1 MFDTIIQGILLG
13 GYYAMLASGLSL
25 IFGVA
30 RFINLAHG
38 DLALLSAYLVLML
51 VRQFGLN
58 PFAALLVVLP
68 VMAALGWLLQQWL
81 FARTMRGGILL
92 PLLTTFGL
100 SAAIQNGIYGAFGS
114 DAASLGNYIGSLAW
128 DSFEIPFGISIG
140 KLPVLTFVTA
150 VVALGALQL
159 VLSRTR
165 FGRALRATSQDSEA
179 AQLSGVDSERVQR
192 GAAAIA
198 VALAGLVGAFL
209 AMRSLINPYSGP
221 AELIYA
227 FEAVV
232 IGGIGSLWGTLLGG
246 IVLGVAQ
253 CIGAAVS
260 PQGFQLAGHLVF
272 LVWLGVRF
280 YRSGA
285 AGPSSLRARILRWR
299 SA

>member
-1 MFDTIIQGILLG
+1 MADAIIQGVLLG

-25 IFGVA
+25 MFGVA

-38 DLALLSAYLVLML
+38 DLALLGAYLVLSL
-51 VRQFGLN
+51 VRQFSLH
-58 PFAALLVVLP
+58 PFAALVVVLP
-68 VMAALGWLLQQWL
+68 LMAALGWLLQQWL
-81 FARTMRGGILL
+81 FTRTMRGGFLL

-114 DAASLGNYIGSLAW
+114 DSASLGNYIGNLAW
-128 DSFEIPFGISIG
+128 DSFDGPFGISVG

-150 VVALGALQL
+150 VFALGALQFM
-159 VLSRTR
+159 LSCSRL
-165 FGRALRATSQDSEA
+165 GRALRATSQDPEA
-179 AQLSGVDSERVQR
+179 AQLSGIHSEQVQR

-198 VALAGLVGAFL
+198 VALAGLAGVFL
-209 AMRSLINPYSGP
+209 AMRALINPYSGP
-221 AELIYA
+221 AEMIYA

-253 CIGAAVS
+253 CIGAAVL

-272 LVWLGVRF
+272 LAWLGVKFCRF
-280 YRSGA
+280 GT
-285 AGPSSLRARILRWR
+285 AGPSSLRARIIRWR